1 MFFVERWNGFYL
13 VKLFRTLIV
22 SRQDIR
28 YAKVLMFEPV
38 KSSQISQLRESSV
51 YWQLHFLEAVP
62 LTCSTLHS
70 NCFSLMSCYQCPL
83 KSVFQIL
90 LWIYIFDGIIS
101 IWQIWYNDEID
112 WITSNQG
119 FLMLYLENIKRLLII
134 IFSFRI
140 KIWIVNKIKI
150 WIEFWRGWWK

>member
-1 MFFVERWNGFYL
+1 MFLFDLFNSHFVSFIQRWNGFYL

-90 LWIYIFDGIIS
+90 LWIYLWWNYIYMADLIQWWNWLDYVESKIF
-101 IWQIWYNDEID
+101 NRK
-112 WITSNQG
+112 
-119 FLMLYLENIKRLLII
+119 LYLENIKRLLII
-134 IFSFRI
+134 IFY
-140 KIWIVNKIKI
+140 
-150 WIEFWRGWWK
+150 